1 LFNGIKD
8 TFFLILGKINKY
20 IAAMEDMV
28 LSAQVNSVSIIKA
41 FYQVLSVIY
50 DTQKVAAENRYFS
63 ILLPYG
69 RLS

>member
-1 LFNGIKD
+1 
-8 TFFLILGKINKY
+8 
-20 IAAMEDMV
+20 MEDMV